1 MSDAQGMLEMLF
13 SEPDG
18 SEPDGRTGTGPSP
31 EAPSSVPQQ
40 HRLTRLQLVNWG
52 TFGGHHSLPVPRK
65 GLLITGPSGS
75 GKSSLL
81 DAISVVLVPPRW
93 LDLNAA
99 ARDAA
104 SRGKDRTVLS
114 YMRGAWSRNTDE
126 ESGELTTQLLRTG
139 AVWSA
144 IGLTYDD
151 GHGGTTTLVRAFSAT
166 RATTSVEG
174 VTKVALIVDG
184 DLDLRTLE
192 EVAQGGLNL
201 RTVKTVLRP
210 AFATTD
216 YSAFADKLA
225 RRLGISGDHALRLL
239 HKTQSAKGL
248 THLDGLLRDFM
259 LDEPATFAA
268 AHRTVEQFE
277 ELREAWVAVQ
287 QATQQVEHLTPLR
300 GLHAALQEAD
310 DALAALG
317 AESEALGAYTAERA
331 VGILE
336 REIIRAR
343 EQAAERAAEAEHLAR
358 EAERTAKAA
367 SALQVEYVRA
377 GGSQV
382 QHWRDEAERAQADL
396 DARHRR
402 RERYVAQLCT
412 LGAATPSTEAE
423 HVALVGQAREEAERL
438 VAERETTDARRDEAR
453 DTVRALRG
461 QLGEAVEQLKTLA
474 QQPSN
479 LDRHDVA
486 LRDAM
491 AAAVGVSPRRLPF
504 VAELLQV
511 RAEDAAWQGAIERLL
526 GGFARTVLVPDA
538 VYAKVADYVDAT
550 HLGRKLL
557 YNRVPVSVSQSPR
570 PVGPTSVVH
579 KLEVAGTDLAP
590 WLHLEVSRRFDVACA
605 ETLADFR
612 AAEQALTI
620 NGQIKRSGNR
630 HEKDDRSRVDDRR
643 TWVLGFDNQAKQDL
657 FHAEVLRINAELAEA
672 ERAQAVVDHEAADGE
687 RRGEVCRRL
696 ADTVWEDVDTHG
708 LTLRIDDL
716 HRQVAAFTQDN
727 TSLRDLDERIL
738 AATEAERT
746 ARGYAA
752 DALGAGR
759 AAESECAR
767 LTALL
772 ADRRERL
779 WVLSDVPPAVRAL
792 LDARFGAQSRAL
804 TSSTIDEVSAT
815 TGRGITSELS
825 ETSRRRDR
833 VSTDAQR
840 RISEFAGRWSVATGV
855 ARTSVEDLP
864 EYLRLLEELEVDGL
878 PRYLDRFQVLLD
890 EQSTTN
896 LTQLLHLMAQEAKA
910 IRQRI
915 HPVNESLSTVE
926 FNPGTYL
933 KLVPRDRAVPE
944 VREFRADVHAVLDDS
959 LGASGDDSVAAA
971 ALRYQR
977 LHRLVSRLGSSAPA
991 DRAWCE
997 LVLDVR
1003 RHVEFRGEE
1012 RTVVDDGVVEIHTS
1026 GEGRSGG
1033 PRVKRVTFAL
1043 AAALRYQLG
1052 GRTGGLPTYGTV
1064 VIDEAF
1070 DKADAQFTAVS
1081 MRVFETFGFQMVLA
1095 TPLKMVQTLSEF
1107 IGGAA
1112 LVSIRDRKHSSLQH
1126 VELTELT

>member
-1 MSDAQGMLEMLF
+1 M
-13 SEPDG
+13 SEPHG
-18 SEPDGRTGTGPSP
+18 ALGVLFGEPDSQTAGEAAAP
-31 EAPSSVPQQ
+31 EQPEQPKQ
-40 HRLTRLQLVNWG
+40 HRLTRIQLVNWG
-52 TFGGHHSLPVPRK
+52 TFSGHHSLPVPRK

-114 YMRGAWSRNTDE
+114 YMRGAWSRNTNE
-126 ESGELTTQLLRTG
+126 ESGELATQLLRRG

-166 RATTSVEG
+166 RATTSVDG
-174 VTKVALIVDG
+174 VTKVSLVVDG
-184 DLDLRTLE
+184 DLDLRNLE
-192 EVAQGGLNL
+192 EVAQAGLNL

-216 YSAFADKLA
+216 YSAFADKLT

-287 QATQQVEHLTPLR
+287 EATQQVEHLTPLR

-310 DALAALG
+310 TALETLAAQSDALGTYA
-317 AESEALGAYTAERA
+317 AERA
-331 VGILE
+331 VMILE
-336 REIIRAR
+336 REILRSR
-343 EQAAERAAEAEHLAR
+343 EEISERSAEAERLAG
-358 EAERTAKAA
+358 EAERTAQAL
-367 SALQVEYVRA
+367 SALQGEYARA

-382 QHWRDEAERAQADL
+382 QLWRREAASAEKDRAD
-396 DARHRR
+396 RERR
-402 RERYVAQLCT
+402 RVRYVEQLT
-412 LGAATPSTEAE
+412 VLGAPVPTTEAE
-423 HVALVGQAREEAERL
+423 HVALVGQAREEAEQL
-438 VAERETTDARRDEAR
+438 VAEREATGARRDDAR
-453 DTVRALRG
+453 DVVRAIGAQISENIAQLR
-461 QLGEAVEQLKTLA
+461 TLA
-474 QQPSN
+474 NQPSN
-479 LDRHDVA
+479 LDRHDVT
-486 LRDAM
+486 LRDVM

-511 RAEDAAWQGAIERLL
+511 RAEDVAWQGAIERLL

-538 VYAKVADYVDAT
+538 LYAKVADYVDAT

-579 KLEVAGTDLAP
+579 KLEVAQTDLAP
-590 WLHLEVSRRFDVACA
+590 WLNLELSRRFDMACA

-612 AAEQALTI
+612 AADQALTI

-657 FHAEVLRINAELAEA
+657 FHAEIVRLNAELASA
-672 ERAQAVVDHEAADGE
+672 ERTQKAVDAEVAEGD
-687 RRGEVCRRL
+687 RRGEACRRL
-696 ADTVWEDVDTHG
+696 ADTVWDDVDTRG
-708 LTLRIDDL
+708 PTLRIDDL
-716 HRQVAAFTQDN
+716 QRQIESFTQDN
-727 TSLRDLDERIL
+727 TSLRDLDERIRS
-738 AATEAERT
+738 AAETAQT
-746 ARGYAA
+746 AREHAA
-752 DALGAGR
+752 DALGAVRG
-759 AAESECAR
+759 AESEATR
-767 LTALL
+767 LAGLL
-772 ADRRERL
+772 ADRRNRL
-779 WVLSDVPPAVRAL
+779 RDLDPVPQDVRAL
-792 LDARFGAQSRAL
+792 LDARFFAQARAL
-804 TSSTIDEVSAT
+804 TSATIDDVSAT
-815 TGRGITSELS
+815 AGRGITSELG

-840 RISEFAGRWSVATGV
+840 RISEFAGRWAVATGV

-878 PRYLDRFQVLLD
+878 PRYLDRFQALLD

-896 LTQLLHLMAQEAKA
+896 LTQLLHLMTQEAKT

-915 HPVNESLSTVE
+915 QPVNESLSTVE
-926 FNPGTYL
+926 FNPGTHL
-933 KLVPRDRAVPE
+933 KLVPRDRSVPE
-944 VREFRADVHAVLDDS
+944 VRDFRSDVHAVLDDS
-959 LGASGDDSVAAA
+959 LGAGEGDPVTAAA
-971 ALRYQR
+971 ARYER

-991 DRAWCE
+991 DRAWRE

-1012 RTVVDDGVVEIHTS
+1012 RTADGVVVEVHTS

-1033 PRVKRVTFAL
+1033 QRVKLVTFAL

-1052 GRTGGLPTYGTV
+1052 GRTGGLPSYGTV

-1112 LVSIRDRKHSSLQH
+1112 LVSIRDRKHSLLQH
-1126 VELTELT
+1126 VELTELV